1 MESQI
6 RVLLAED
13 HPIVY
18 EGVRD
23 ICAFAKD
30 ISLVGIAENSTQIET
45 LLEQEHA
52 DVILLDL
59 DMPSSHYLEN
69 ISLLRQQY
77 PDVKILIFTAFCETI
92 DIAQLIDKGIQGYIL
107 KSEGTENLL
116 EAIRWSMANEAWF
129 SSQVLRTLRQQAAK
143 QSSSSYTTLSLR
155 ETQILELMAQ
165 GDNNE
170 QIAAHLNLAKQT
182 VANHVSSI
190 YEKLEVM
197 SRAEAILWWLE
208 RQTPPNKSF

>member
-13 HPIVY
+13 HPIVH

-45 LLEQEHA
+45 LLPQENP

-59 DMPSSHYLEN
+59 DLPDKHYLEN

-77 PDVKILIFTAFCETI
+77 PVVKILIFTAFCETI
-92 DIAQLIDKGIQGYIL
+92 NIAQLIDMGIQGYVL
-107 KSEGTENLL
+107 KSEGVENLL
-116 EAIRWSMANEAWF
+116 EAVRLSMVNDAWF
-129 SSQVLRTLRQQAAK
+129 SSQVLRTLRKQAAK
-143 QSSSSYTTLSLR
+143 QSTQTALSLR
-155 ETQILELMAQ
+155 EIQILELMAQ
-165 GDNNE
+165 GDNNK

-190 YEKLEVM
+190 YEKLEVT

-208 RQTPPNKSF
+208 EQTPQNKLF